1 MKKIADLTSGGDSP
15 GMNAAIRAVVRKA
28 LYHNIEV
35 YGVYQGYQGLI
46 NDDIRKLEL
55 GSVGDIIQRGGTFLY
70 SARCPEFKEKEV
82 RQKGIENL
90 RKRGIEGLV
99 VIGGDGSYRGAQ
111 RISEEC
117 KEIQTIGIPG
127 TIDNDINGTD
137 FTIGFDTALNTI
149 IESVDKIRDT
159 ASSHARTFIIEVMGR
174 DCGDLAL
181 WSGLAV
187 GAETIILPE
196 TETDIKDIAEKIQH
210 GIDRGK
216 KHSII
221 IVAEGCMTGDMCAS
235 ELTKYINVDAR
246 VSVLGHI
253 QRGGSPTGADRVL
266 ASRLGGY
273 AVELLLNG
281 ETAKGVGI
289 KDNRLVA
296 TNFDEIFNTSERQIN
311 QRMLGLTEELS
322 I

>member
-1 MKKIADLTSGGDSP
+1 MKKIAVLTSGGDSP

-159 ASSHARTFIIEVMGR
+159 ASSHARTFIIEVMGH

-296 TNFDEIFNTSERQIN
+296 TNFDDIFNTSERQIN

>member
-1 MKKIADLTSGGDSP
+1 MKKIAVLTSGGDSP

-196 TETDIKDIAEKIQH
+196 TETDIKDIAEKIQR